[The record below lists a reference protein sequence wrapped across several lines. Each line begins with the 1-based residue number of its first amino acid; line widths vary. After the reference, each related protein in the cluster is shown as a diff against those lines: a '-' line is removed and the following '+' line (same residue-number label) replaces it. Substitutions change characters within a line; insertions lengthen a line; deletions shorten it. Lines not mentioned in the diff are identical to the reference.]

1 MKKIKLLIAAHKQCE
16 LPKDSIYLPV
26 QVGKALHPDVNLEGY
41 QPDNSEDN
49 ISEKNPY
56 YCEMSAVYWAWKN
69 LKADYVGLV
78 HYRRHFSL
86 KRKKTKWESILST
99 KEAEKLC
106 QEYDL
111 ILPKKRKLY
120 IETVYSHYDHTFFG
134 EQFDRARDI
143 IAKRCPEYVDTF
155 DKHMK
160 ERSEHL
166 FNMFI
171 MKEDLFHRYCE
182 WLFPILEELETYY
195 DLPNMDPFQA
205 RLIGRVS
212 ERLMDV
218 WVQKNN
224 LKYKEIDFLYFGQSN
239 IIRKVWGFA
248 MAALFH
254 KRYKQSF

>member
-1 MKKIKLLIAAHKQCE
+1 MNIKILVATHKKYHMPQDGIYIPVRVGSALA
-16 LPKDSIYLPV
+16 KD
-26 QVGKALHPDVNLEGY
+26 DFGY
-41 QPDNSEDN
+41 QRDNEGEN

-56 YCEMSAVYWAWKN
+56 YCELTALYWAWKN

-86 KRKKTKWESILST
+86 KRKDTDWNSVLSSG
-99 KEAEKLC
+99 EAETLC
-106 QEYDL
+106 KEYDL

-120 IETVYSHYDHTFFG
+120 IETVYSHYDHTFYG
-134 EQFDRARDI
+134 EQFDRTREI
-143 IAKRCPEYVDTF
+143 IERRCPEYVEFF
-155 DKHMK
+155 DKHMR

-171 MKEDLFHRYCE
+171 MKRELFHQYCE
-182 WLFPILEELETYY
+182 WLFPILQDLEAQY

-218 WVQKNN
+218 WVQKNK
-224 LKYKEIDFLYFGQSN
+224 LKYKDIDYLYFGKKN
-239 IIRKVWGFA
+239 MIRKVWGFA
-248 MAALFH
+248 MAAIFH

>member
-1 MKKIKLLIAAHKQCE
+1 MDIKIIIAAHKQCE
-16 LPKDSIYLPV
+16 LPKYKMYLPV
-26 QVGKALHPDVNLEGY
+26 QVGKALHLDVMLEGY
-41 QPDNSEDN
+41 QPDNEGEN
-49 ISEKNPY
+49 ISTKNPY
-56 YCEMSAVYWAWKN
+56 YSELSAVYWAWKN

-78 HYRRHFSL
+78 HYRRHFCL
-86 KRKKTKWESILST
+86 KRKDTSWNSILT
-99 KEAEKLC
+99 DKEAEELC
-106 QEYDL
+106 KEYDL

-120 IETVYSHYDHTFFG
+120 IETVYSHYDHTFYG

-143 IAKRCPEYVDTF
+143 IEKRCPEYLDTF

-171 MKEDLFHRYCE
+171 MKEDLFHQYCE
-182 WLFPILEELETYY
+182 WMFPILEELEIYY
-195 DLPNMDPFQA
+195 DLPKMDPFQA

-224 LKYKEIDFLYFGQSN
+224 LRYKEINFLYFGKKN
-239 IIRKVWGFA
+239 MMRKIWGFA
-248 MAALFH
+248 MAAIFH
-254 KRYKQSF
+254 KRYKRSF